1 MNFGINTFLFTSP
14 FTNESVSWFP
24 QFKEWGFDSV
34 EIALEDPANIDP
46 KFIRQELDK
55 NDLTCTTICAA
66 MGPGRDLR
74 GSREDQ
80 ERAFSY
86 ITSLLAVMP
95 KLGATMLVGP
105 LYSSVGR
112 AEQVTPA
119 ENKEQWLTVITH
131 IRALAT
137 KAEAAGLKLAVE
149 PLNRFETD
157 FLNTTAQAIA
167 LVKAINS
174 PAVGIHLDTFHMN
187 IEEKSLPEAIR
198 LCGPLLWHFHA
209 CGSDRGTPGNDHT
222 DWVGIV
228 EALHSVRY
236 QNDIVIE
243 SFTTDVQVIAKA
255 AAIWR
260 DIEKSREEIASA
272 GLTFLKGIFM
282 KPEAFVT

>member
-46 KFIRQELDK
+46 QFIRKELDK
-55 NDLTCTTICAA
+55 NNLTCTTICAA

-74 GSREDQ
+74 GSLEDQ
-80 ERAFSY
+80 ETAISY
-86 ITSLLAVMP
+86 ITSLLEVMP
-95 KLGATMLVGP
+95 ILGAKMLVGP

-112 AEQVTPA
+112 AEQVA
-119 ENKEQWLTVITH
+119 KEDYKEQWLTVTTH
-131 IRALAT
+131 LRALGA

-157 FLNTTAQAIA
+157 FINTTSQAIN
-167 LVKAINS
+167 LVKDINS

-187 IEEKSLPEAIR
+187 IEEKSSPDAIR
-198 LCGPLLWHFHA
+198 LCGSLLWHFHA

-222 DWVGIV
+222 DWKGIV
-228 EALHSVRY
+228 EALHSIQY
-236 QNDIVIE
+236 QKDIVIE
-243 SFTTDVQVIAKA
+243 SFTTDVKAIAKA

-272 GLTFLKGIFM
+272 GVTFLKSIF
-282 KPEAFVT
+282 

>member
-14 FTNESVSWFP
+14 FTNDSVSWFP

-55 NDLTCTTICAA
+55 NNLTCTTICAA

-80 ERAFSY
+80 DSAVSY
-86 ITSLLAVMP
+86 ITELLAVMP
-95 KLGATMLVGP
+95 ILGAKMLVGP

-112 AEQVTPA
+112 AEQVTS
-119 ENKEQWLTVITH
+119 EDYKEQWLTATTH
-131 IRALAT
+131 LQALAA
-137 KAEAAGLKLAVE
+137 KAQTAGLKLAVE

-157 FLNTTAQAIA
+157 FINTTAQAIE

-187 IEEKSLPEAIR
+187 IEEKSLPNAIR
-198 LCGPLLWHFHA
+198 LCGSLLWHFHA

-222 DWVGIV
+222 DWQGIV
-228 EALHSVRY
+228 EALQSIQY
-236 QNDIVIE
+236 QQGIVIE
-243 SFTTDVQVIAKA
+243 SFTTDVKAIAKA

-260 DIEKSREEIASA
+260 EIEKSREEIASA
-272 GLTFLKGIFM
+272 GLIFLRN
-282 KPEAFVT
+282 AFK

>member
-46 KFIRQELDK
+46 QFIRQELDK
-55 NDLTCTTICAA
+55 NNLTCTSICAA

-80 ERAFSY
+80 ECALSY
-86 ITSLLAVMP
+86 LTTLLEVMP
-95 KLGATMLVGP
+95 ILGAKMLIGP

-112 AEQVTPA
+112 AGQETA
-119 ENKEQWLTVITH
+119 EDYKEQWQTAATH
-131 IRALAT
+131 LRALGA
-137 KAEAAGLKLAVE
+137 KAETAGLKLAIE

-157 FLNTTAQAIA
+157 FINTTAQAISK
-167 LVKAINS
+167 VNTINS

-198 LCGPLLWHFHA
+198 QCGNLLWHFHA

-222 DWVGIV
+222 DWKGIV
-228 EALHSVRY
+228 EALNSIQY
-236 QNDIVIE
+236 QKDIVIE
-243 SFTTDVQVIAKA
+243 SFTTDVKAIAKA

-260 DIEKSREEIASA
+260 EIEKSKEEIASA
-272 GLTFLKGIFM
+272 GVTFLKGIF
-282 KPEAFVT
+282 K